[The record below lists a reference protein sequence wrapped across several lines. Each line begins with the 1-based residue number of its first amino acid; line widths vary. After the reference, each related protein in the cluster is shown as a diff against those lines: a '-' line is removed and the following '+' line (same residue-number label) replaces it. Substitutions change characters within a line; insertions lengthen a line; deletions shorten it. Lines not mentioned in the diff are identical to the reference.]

1 MEKGFKAIPTAEGWQ
16 LSNPPILEM
25 ALHRAALNVF
35 DEAGFDELLAKSKK
49 LTGYALFILEQI
61 NKASGKEV
69 VKVITPSDEEE
80 RGCQI
85 SMLMMQNGKEVFDT
99 LKQNGVI
106 ADWREP
112 NVIRIAPTPLYN
124 TFEDVYLFGK
134 ILQSL
139 TLNK

>member
-1 MEKGFKAIPTAEGWQ
+1 
-16 LSNPPILEM
+16 
-25 ALHRAALNVF
+25 LHRAALTVF
-35 DEAGFDELLAKSKK
+35 DNAGFDELLAKSKK

-61 NKASGKEV
+61 NKASGRKV
-69 VKVITPSDEEE
+69 VKVITPYDEEE

-85 SMLMMQNGKEVFDT
+85 SMLMMENGKELFDA
-99 LKQNGVI
+99 LKQNGII

-134 ILQSL
+134 VLQSL